1 MGRYVILSRLTDEGA
16 ITLKEHPDRI
26 KEVNEELEKMGV
38 RVLEQYLVLGR
49 YDFVN
54 IVEAESDLVV
64 AKAMTELAS
73 RGTVRT
79 ITMPAVPVDDF
90 IEHLKKD

>member
-1 MGRYVILSRLTDEGA
+1 MGKYVILSRLTDEGA

-38 RVLEQYLVLGR
+38 KVLEQFLVLGN

-54 IVEAESDLVV
+54 IVEAESDAIV

-79 ITMPAVPVDDF
+79 ITMPAIPVDEF
-90 IEHLKKD
+90 IEQLKKD